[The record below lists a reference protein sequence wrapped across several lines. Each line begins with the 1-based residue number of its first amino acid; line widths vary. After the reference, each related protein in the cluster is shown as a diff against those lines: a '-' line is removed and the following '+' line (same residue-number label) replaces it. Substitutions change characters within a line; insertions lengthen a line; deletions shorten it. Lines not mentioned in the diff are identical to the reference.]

1 MTKNIDLIY
10 FNAGGGHRSAA
21 LALQE
26 VCRTQGRPW
35 NVRLIN
41 LFEVLDP
48 DGSFRRLTGFAPE
61 DLYNLRLRRGWTMGL
76 TTELKILQGMI
87 RMSHASL
94 VQRLERHWK
103 SGRPDLVVSL
113 VPNFIR
119 PIYDSLR
126 PAFGDVRFMTVMTDL
141 ADNPPNFWI
150 EPGLNQRIVCGTPR
164 AFQQACDAGYPP
176 SQVTLVSGMILRPS
190 FYRDGQLDRTGELRK
205 LGLDPERP
213 TGLVG
218 FGGHGSSQMLKVAKS
233 LEEVQLILLCG
244 HNEVLA
250 RHLSAQKVKARH
262 VVIGFTPDI
271 ERYMAISDFFIGKPG
286 PGSLSEAVH
295 MRLPVIT
302 FKNAWTM
309 PQERYNTTW
318 VKENNL
324 GIVVSSLRDVQRATT
339 ELLANLPTFHE
350 ATEKI
355 RNRAVFEVVDILAQ
369 QAMPVRQWATSL

>member
-1 MTKNIDLIY
+1 MSTMTKTVDLIY

-26 VCRTQGRPW
+26 VCKTQGRPW
-35 NVRLIN
+35 AVRLVN

-76 TTELKILQGMI
+76 ATELKILQGMI

-94 VQRLERHWK
+94 VQRLERHWR

-119 PIYDSLR
+119 PIYDSLK
-126 PAFGDVRFMTVMTDL
+126 PGVDDVRFMTVMTDL

-150 EPGLNQRIVCGTPR
+150 EPGLDQHIVCGTPR
-164 AFQQACDAGYPP
+164 AYQQARDAGYSP
-176 SQVTLVSGMILRPS
+176 SEVTLVSGMIMRPS
-190 FYRDGQLDRTGELRK
+190 FYRDGQIDRPGELRK
-205 LGLDPERP
+205 LGLDPDHP

-233 LEEVQLILLCG
+233 LEDVQLILLCG
-244 HNEVLA
+244 HNELLA
-250 RHLSAQKVKARH
+250 KRLGAQKVKARH
-262 VVIGFTPDI
+262 VPIGFTPDI
-271 ERYMAISDFFIGKPG
+271 ERYMAISDYFIGKPG

-302 FKNAWTM
+302 FRNAWTM

-324 GIVVSSLRDVQRATT
+324 GIVVSSLREVQRATT

-350 ATEKI
+350 ATEKA
-355 RNRAVFEVVDILAQ
+355 RNRAVFEVVDILEQ
-369 QAMPVRQWATSL
+369 ELSVREFA

>member
-1 MTKNIDLIY
+1 MTKTVDLIY

-94 VQRLERHWK
+94 VQRLERHWQ

-119 PIYDSLR
+119 PIYDSLK
-126 PAFGDVRFMTVMTDL
+126 PGFGDVRFMTVMTDL
-141 ADNPPNFWI
+141 ADNPPSFWI
-150 EPGLNQRIVCGTPR
+150 EPGLDQRIVCGTPR
-164 AFQQACDAGYPP
+164 AFQQACDAGYRP

-190 FYRDGQLDRTGELRK
+190 F
-205 LGLDPERP
+205 
-213 TGLVG
+213 
-218 FGGHGSSQMLKVAKS
+218 
-233 LEEVQLILLCG
+233 
-244 HNEVLA
+244 
-250 RHLSAQKVKARH
+250 
-262 VVIGFTPDI
+262 
-271 ERYMAISDFFIGKPG
+271 
-286 PGSLSEAVH
+286 
-295 MRLPVIT
+295 
-302 FKNAWTM
+302 
-309 PQERYNTTW
+309 
-318 VKENNL
+318 
-324 GIVVSSLRDVQRATT
+324 
-339 ELLANLPTFHE
+339 
-350 ATEKI
+350 
-355 RNRAVFEVVDILAQ
+355 
-369 QAMPVRQWATSL
+369 

>member
-1 MTKNIDLIY
+1 MTKTVDLFY

-26 VCRTQGRPW
+26 VCRTQARPW
-35 NVRLIN
+35 SVRLIN

-94 VQRLERHWK
+94 VQRLERHWR

-119 PIYDSLR
+119 PIYGSLR
-126 PAFGDVRFMTVMTDL
+126 PGADEVRFMTVMTDL

-150 EPGLNQRIVCGTPR
+150 ESGLDQRIVCGTPR
-164 AFQQACDAGYPP
+164 AFQQACDAGYSPAK
-176 SQVTLVSGMILRPS
+176 VTLVSGMIMRPS
-190 FYRDGQLDRTGELRK
+190 FYRDGQIDRPAELRK

-218 FGGHGSSQMLKVAKS
+218 FGGHGSSQMLKVAMS
-233 LEEVQLILLCG
+233 LENVQLILLCG
-244 HNEVLA
+244 HNEALA
-250 RHLSAQKVKARH
+250 KRLSAQKANARH
-262 VVIGFTPDI
+262 VAIGFTPDI

-302 FKNAWTM
+302 FRNAWTM
-309 PQERYNTTW
+309 PQERYNATW
-318 VKENNL
+318 VRENNL

-339 ELLANLPTFHE
+339 ELLANLSTHRD
-350 ATEKI
+350 ATGKI

-369 QAMPVRQWATSL
+369 ELSVPAIA